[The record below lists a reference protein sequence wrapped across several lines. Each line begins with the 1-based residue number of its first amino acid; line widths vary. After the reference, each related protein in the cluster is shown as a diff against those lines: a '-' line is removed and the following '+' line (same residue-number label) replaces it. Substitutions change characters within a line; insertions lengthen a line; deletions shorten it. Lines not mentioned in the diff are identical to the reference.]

1 MRYLR
6 TSVLVTTLATLSA
19 WSAEPPAQGDDAG
32 ALIALEHTW
41 VEALQ
46 KNDAKTL
53 STILASTYVDTDET
67 GHQGDKAAVLRA
79 LKSGALKVSVIELSD
94 MKPMIYGHAAV
105 VTGASVQR
113 GTYEGQPL
121 AERIV
126 FTDTFIRTGKTW
138 KVVASQRTAAPKQ

>member
-1 MRYLR
+1 MRYLW
-6 TSVLVTTLATLSA
+6 TSVLVTTLTTLSA
-19 WSAEPPAQGDDAG
+19 WSAEPPAQGDDAN

-46 KNDAKTL
+46 KNDVKTL

-67 GHQGDKAAVLRA
+67 GHHGDKAAVLGA
-79 LKSGALKVSVIELSD
+79 LKSGALKFSVIELSD
-94 MKPMIYGHAAV
+94 MKPTIYGHAAV

-138 KVVASQRTAAPKQ
+138 KVVASQRTAASKQ